1 MCVLY
6 ILVPTY
12 RNHPSSEHFERDP
25 DPDTIYFRTSNTYVK
40 HIVPSSFL
48 FIFHAFF
55 LYSIKLLKPNYQD
68 RNKSPQRGNTN
79 PQHVASFLG
88 FQILES
94 LQIYYTILYYAILYY
109 AILCYTIIASFCC
122 ASELT

>member
-40 HIVPSSFL
+40 HIVPSSFVCSDL
-48 FIFHAFF
+48 WVWVSW
-55 LYSIKLLKPNYQD
+55 LVLIK
-68 RNKSPQRGNTN
+68 
-79 PQHVASFLG
+79 H
-88 FQILES
+88 
-94 LQIYYTILYYAILYY
+94 
-109 AILCYTIIASFCC
+109 
-122 ASELT
+122 